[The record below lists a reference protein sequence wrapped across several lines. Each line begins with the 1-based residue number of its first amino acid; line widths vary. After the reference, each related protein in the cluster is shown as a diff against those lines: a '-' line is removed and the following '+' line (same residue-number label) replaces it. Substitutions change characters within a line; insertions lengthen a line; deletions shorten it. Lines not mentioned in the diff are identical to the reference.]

1 MAEAVKAD
9 LLGTKTQVNIK
20 DFSKYTGNE
29 APNTYLARFEAEA
42 KAMGVPETRY
52 PSIFPSM
59 MSGVKACAAVT
70 ILQQQVTWNDMKQE
84 FIKYFSVDVE
94 TVISELKT
102 LRCNEYELEQYIAKF
117 N

>member
-1 MAEAVKAD
+1 MKAD

-52 PSIFPSM
+52 LSIFPSM

-70 ILQQQVTWNDMKQE
+70 TLQQQVTWNDMKQE
-84 FIKYFSVDVE
+84 FIKYFSVDTE

-102 LRCNEYELEQYIAKF
+102 LRCNEYELE
-117 N
+117 